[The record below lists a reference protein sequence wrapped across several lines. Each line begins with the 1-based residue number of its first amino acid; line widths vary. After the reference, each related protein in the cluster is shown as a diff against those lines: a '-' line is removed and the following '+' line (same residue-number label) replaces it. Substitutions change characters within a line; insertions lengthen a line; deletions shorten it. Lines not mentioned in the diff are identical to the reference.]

1 MNLTPKQQK
10 FLRTVPVFNGLKDRS
25 LESVAAV
32 LHWNTFPAGAAICA
46 QGELGRTLF
55 VIEKG
60 EVEVLRTNSAG
71 ETIPIVRLAERECFG
86 EMALVELDDRSA
98 TVVATHE
105 TTTCSLNNVAL
116 YNLFHSDNF
125 AFVIILQNICQL
137 LSRRLRKADSRIADL
152 LGKNPLATKSAK
164 PIKATKKASSK
175 PAKKPAKPKASPKK
189 RK

>member
-1 MNLTPKQQK
+1 MNLTTKQQK
-10 FLRTVPVFNGLKDRS
+10 FLRTVPVLNGLKDRS

-71 ETIPIVRLAERECFG
+71 ETIPIVRLGERECFG

-98 TVVATHE
+98 TVVATRE

-152 LGKNPLATKSAK
+152 LGKKSAAKKGAKVAK
-164 PIKATKKASSK
+164 PAK
-175 PAKKPAKPKASPKK
+175 PAESAKVAKKPAKPKAKK